1 MNTTERPSDDDL
13 HGFVGGRLDALRR
26 QAIADWLLDHPS
38 SAAEVRDWQNQNAA
52 LRTAFDPVLNEE
64 IPAPLR
70 QAAQRPRPPA
80 GRHPRMGLA
89 AAIGGLAIGTV
100 VGYGL
105 HASLAT
111 GQRPEPV
118 PIAHSAA
125 IAHAVYTPDV
135 RHPVE
140 VGAAQEAHPTQ
151 WLSKRLGAPL
161 RVPHPS
167 TDGYALVDGRLLPRE
182 TGPAAQLMHEGTG
195 GKRLTLYIRTNAT
208 DNRETAFRYALEGK
222 IGVFYWVDG
231 RLGYALSGELTR
243 EKLLALAESTY
254 KQLSP

>member
-1 MNTTERPSDDDL
+1 MNTPKHPNDDDL
-13 HGFVGGRLDALRR
+13 HGFVDDRLDASRR
-26 QAIADWLLDHPS
+26 QAVADWLLDHPS
-38 SAAEVRDWQNQNAA
+38 TAAEMRDWQNQNAA
-52 LRTAFDPVLNEE
+52 LRRAFDPVLNEQ

-70 QAAQRPRPPA
+70 QAAQRPQAR
-80 GRHPRMGLA
+80 RHLRVGLA
-89 AAIGGLAIGTV
+89 AAIGWLALGTAL
-100 VGYGL
+100 GYGL

-111 GQRPEPV
+111 GERPEPMS
-118 PIAHSAA
+118 IARSAA
-125 IAHAVYTPDV
+125 IAHAIYTPEV

-140 VGAAQEAHPTQ
+140 VGAEQEVHLTQ

-161 RVPHPS
+161 RVPRLR
-167 TDGYALVDGRLLPRE
+167 TDGFALVGGRLLPGE
-182 TGPAAQLMHEGTG
+182 TGPVAQLMYEDTA
-195 GKRLTLYIRTNAT
+195 GKRLTLYIRTNAA